1 MTGIH
6 AAGAGDAGHIHDGE
20 TKLFQFGEF
29 PKQPV
34 TQLVGV
40 D

>member
-6 AAGAGDAGHIHDGE
+6 AAGTGDAGHIHDGE